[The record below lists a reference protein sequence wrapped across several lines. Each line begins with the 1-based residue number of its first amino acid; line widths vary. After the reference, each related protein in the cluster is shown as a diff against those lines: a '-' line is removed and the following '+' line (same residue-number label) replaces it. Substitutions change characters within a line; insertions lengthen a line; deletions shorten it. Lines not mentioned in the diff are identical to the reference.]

1 MVCYEL
7 MLLALN
13 AGDWNG
19 FDRLQND
26 VQRLD
31 REIQRGRIEA
41 RRNDGHT
48 ATHGT
53 DGKFTG
59 HTTNTGDCFAQL
71 LANELGHYVTAP
83 TETLYANPNGSYR
96 IGRNNTG
103 TMKLFYSRKN

>member
-41 RRNDGHT
+41 RSNDGHT
-48 ATHGT
+48 ATHGA

-71 LANELGHYVTAP
+71 LANELGHYVIAP
-83 TETLYANPNGSYR
+83 TDLLVVRSNGKFKVGKLGRGR
-96 IGRNNTG
+96 I
-103 TMKLFYSRKN
+103 KPFYSRKN